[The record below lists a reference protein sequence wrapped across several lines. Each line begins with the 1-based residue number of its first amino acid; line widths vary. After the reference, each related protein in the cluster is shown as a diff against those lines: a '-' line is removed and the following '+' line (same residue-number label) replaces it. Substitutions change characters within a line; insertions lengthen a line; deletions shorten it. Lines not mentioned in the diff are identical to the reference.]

1 MDPNRKLLDLWN
13 RLPVFKVV
21 AETEHLPTA
30 SQRLHIT
37 APAISRTIKLLEEDL
52 GQPVFRRVGRNL
64 ALNAAGK
71 QLLQSLGGALSAL
84 EHTLMEMESDPLS
97 GPVRIATIGVLTDFF
112 VLPAILAL
120 KDEHP
125 DMQPGLLLHGT
136 LQANDLLARGQLDVA
151 FYYQAATDERL
162 NIDLIGQTTA
172 GVYCG
177 SDHPLFARKEVR
189 SEDILAHPF
198 SVPQS
203 GVTGQVMDGWPV
215 DVPRQVGLRIT
226 MLYTNLHVC
235 LSGKYLTVLPDVLAR
250 SEVAAGRLR
259 RLPFAGIE
267 PITVYAARRRSDGPR
282 TVADTVIEAVRA
294 RLAWFRDQE
303 PA

>member
-1 MDPNRKLLDLWN
+1 MEPNRKLLDLWN

-30 SQRLHIT
+30 SERLHIT
-37 APAISRTIKLLEEDL
+37 APAISRTIKLLEEEL

-71 QLLQSLGGALSAL
+71 QLLQSLGGAIASL
-84 EHTLMEMESDPLS
+84 ESTLMEMDSDPLA
-97 GPVRIATIGVLTDFF
+97 GPVRIATIGVLTDYF
-112 VLPAILAL
+112 VLPAVLEL
-120 KDEHP
+120 KDDHP
-125 DMQPGLLLHGT
+125 EMQPGLLLHGT
-136 LQANDLLARGQLDVA
+136 REANDLLARGQLDVA

-162 NIDLIGQTTA
+162 NIDLIGHTTA

-177 SDHPLFARKEVR
+177 AQHPLFARKRVR
-189 SEDILAHPF
+189 LDDLLAHPF

-203 GVTGQVMDGWPV
+203 GVTGQAMDGWPV

-235 LSGKYLTVLPDVLAR
+235 QSGRFLTVLPDVVA
-250 SEVAAGRLR
+250 SPEVEAGRLR
-259 RLPFAGIE
+259 RLPFDGIE
-267 PITVYAARRRSDGPR
+267 SITVYAARRLSDGPR
-282 TVADTVIEAVRA
+282 TAADAVIEAVKR
-294 RLAWFRDQE
+294 RLAS
-303 PA
+303 